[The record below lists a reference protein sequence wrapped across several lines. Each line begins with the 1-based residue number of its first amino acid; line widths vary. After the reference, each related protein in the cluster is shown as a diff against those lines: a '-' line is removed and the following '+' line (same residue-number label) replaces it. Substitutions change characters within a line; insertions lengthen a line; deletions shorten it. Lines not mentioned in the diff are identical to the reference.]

1 MILPCPDEFPKNP
14 TPVAEMRV
22 ADDVISEV
30 FVGVDD
36 GLTDGGGADVP
47 DMEGFAGV
55 GTDIIDDDRLIS
67 SWFILGREIGK
78 EFCPGVRRQAKIHV
92 SAEDG
97 DIMEVIGSI
106 SDRSREAFGDRGWG
120 EVSDFGER
128 KDSEC
133 EVAELTAG
141 WDIER
146 ELWDRCLGKGLN
158 HNI

>member
-1 MILPCPDEFPKNP
+1 MTNVKRFTHI
-14 TPVAEMRV
+14 R
-22 ADDVISEV
+22 S
-30 FVGVDD
+30 
-36 GLTDGGGADVP
+36 
-47 DMEGFAGV
+47 
-55 GTDIIDDDRLIS
+55 DIIYDDRLIS

-120 EVSDFGER
+120 EVGDFGER

-133 EVAELTAG
+133 EVAELAAG

-146 ELWDRCLGKGLN
+146 ELCAGCLGKGLN